1 MRLSRR
7 QKVLLGVATAWPPA
21 YMLVFATVMVTAFV
35 PAMRETGLLT
45 TQVFPGLVKLH
56 IAAMLDLFVLM
67 PTYVFLAFKNDKI
80 SRDARPLWAVL
91 LIFFNVFA
99 MLVYYVLYVN
109 PLGDDEP
116 QARRLLRAVG

>member
-1 MRLSRR
+1 
-7 QKVLLGVATAWPPA
+7 
-21 YMLVFATVMVTAFV
+21 MLVFATVMVTAFV

-116 QARRLLRAVG
+116 